1 LRAAAHALCGAEAR
15 AASGLE
21 FQTFASFRRSRWCG
35 GAPASE
41 DLVVELLPAQRDTP
55 IFYKTAALSER
66 ELRNHDATVIGC
78 AAERGEQLLSS
89 LPHAAAWRRAFD
101 QVRARGQTPSVL
113 TLRLPDSAA
122 PVAVVFFKKD
132 PSAFERLTIAARAWK
147 ELQGPVRAR
156 VLLATVGLEPA
167 ASGAALEALATA
179 VLAATAPMPAM
190 KTKAVASATPSQLT
204 ILHAGKR
211 PDLAR
216 TTAVDRGNHLARWL
230 TALPPN
236 VLDSAAYRRAL
247 RRLAEQRG
255 WQFTFLNEAALRRA
269 GAGAF
274 LAVARANEHRDA
286 GVVRLRR
293 KARRGGGDTRR
304 LALVGK
310 GICFDTGGINL
321 KTHKSMY
328 LMHEDMQGSAVA
340 VGSMLALDDLDVP
353 FDIECWL
360 AITENQIGPRA
371 YRPQEVVRAANGVT
385 IQVVHSDAEGRMALA
400 DALALASRGAPDLII
415 DFATLT
421 GACVIALGDRYAGA
435 FVNRPEL
442 REAVEAAGRASGER
456 VWPFPMDED
465 YDAELDSTIAD
476 ILQCT
481 PDSKA
486 DHILAA
492 RFLSRFVPADIPWL
506 HLDLA
511 TSNRSG
517 GLAHIPTDFTG
528 FGVRFVTELLL
539 EHDVLKRRER
549 GARQTGKL
557 ASRRTGQRRKSL

>member
-1 LRAAAHALCGAEAR
+1 
-15 AASGLE
+15 
-21 FQTFASFRRSRWCG
+21 
-35 GAPASE
+35 
-41 DLVVELLPAQRDTP
+41 VELLPAQRDIP
-55 IFYKTAALSER
+55 ISYKTASLSDR
-66 ELRNHDATVIGC
+66 ELRKHDAAVIGC
-78 AAERGEQLLSS
+78 AAEQAQEILST
-89 LPHAAAWRRAFD
+89 LPYPAAWRRAYA
-101 QVRARGQTPSVL
+101 QARARGQTPTVL
-113 TLRLPDSAA
+113 TLRLPESAA
-122 PVAVVFFKKD
+122 PVAVVFFKKGA
-132 PSAFERLTIAARAWK
+132 SAFERLTMAARAWK
-147 ELQGPVRAR
+147 DLHAPVRGR
-156 VLLATVGLEPA
+156 VLLATLGVDPDA
-167 ASGAALEALATA
+167 GAALLEALATA
-179 VLAATAPMPAM
+179 ALAATAPMPSM
-190 KTKAVASATPSQLT
+190 KAKAPASATPSQIT

-211 PDLAR
+211 PDLGR
-216 TTAVDRGNHLARWL
+216 TMAVDRGNHVARWL

-236 VLDSAAYRRAL
+236 VLDSAGYRRAL
-247 RRLAEQRG
+247 RRLAEQQR
-255 WQFTFLNEAALRRA
+255 WQFTFMNEAALRRA

-293 KARRGGGDTRR
+293 KSSRGGGGAPR
-304 LALVGK
+304 LTFVGK
-310 GICFDTGGINL
+310 GVCFDTGGINL

-340 VGSMLALDDLDVP
+340 VGAMLALDQLDVP

-371 YRPQEVVRAANGVT
+371 YRPQEIVRAANGVT

-400 DALALASRGAPDLII
+400 DVLALASRAAPDLIV

-421 GACVIALGDRYAGA
+421 GACVVALGDRYAGA

-442 REAVEAAGRASGER
+442 RAAVEAAGRASGER
-456 VWPFPMDED
+456 VWSFPMDED
-465 YDAELDSTIAD
+465 YDADLDSTMAD

-492 RFLSRFVPADIPWL
+492 RFLSRFVPAEIPWL
-506 HLDLA
+506 HVDLA
-511 TSNRSG
+511 PSNRSG

-557 ASRRTGQRRKSL
+557 ANRRTGQRKRPL